1 MIRRQRERVC
11 MEVVRVCMEVVR
23 EIRKRAPKDTGNL
36 AYNSIRYEWKGNK
49 FIIYVDENIAPYMP
63 FTNEPWIHE
72 RWNGKPNPNEAWW
85 QYATWIAVRYLIY
98 RLKGT
103 LK

>member
-1 MIRRQRERVC
+1 M
-11 MEVVRVCMEVVR
+11 
-23 EIRKRAPKDTGNL
+23 
-36 AYNSIRYEWKGNK
+36 
-49 FIIYVDENIAPYMP
+49 PY
-63 FTNEPWIHE
+63 TNEPWVSPK
-72 RWNGKPNPNEAWW
+72 WNGKPNPNEAWW